1 MKIASSAVGDE
12 LHVVCLTNAG
22 TLYHCI
28 CHENGQWDEW
38 ETLRSEGI
46 FMDVTCASKESVLH
60 VIGITDAGVCM
71 HRLRHKSGN
80 WTEFSEL
87 PHQPM
92 FEDSLAVEK

>member
-1 MKIASSAVGDE
+1 
-12 LHVVCLTNAG
+12 
-22 TLYHCI
+22 
-28 CHENGQWDEW
+28 
-38 ETLRSEGI
+38 
-46 FMDVTCASKESVLH
+46 MDVTCASKESVLH

-80 WTEFSEL
+80 WTDFSEL